1 LRLSRKQVE
10 AVRRAFDE
18 VAGSSARVRLF
29 GSRLRDDVR
38 GGDVDL
44 LVTLDQPIEA
54 PAWMAAR
61 LEARIS
67 RALEGRSVDVILKG
81 PNLASNPLQRIAEEQ
96 GIDL

>member
-1 LRLSRKQVE
+1 MRLSRKQVE
-10 AVRRAFDE
+10 AVRRAVDE

-29 GSRLRDDVR
+29 GSRLRDDGR

-44 LVTLDQPIEA
+44 LVTLDRPIDN

>member
-1 LRLSRKQVE
+1 
-10 AVRRAFDE
+10 
-18 VAGSSARVRLF
+18 
-29 GSRLRDDVR
+29 
-38 GGDVDL
+38 
-44 LVTLDQPIEA
+44 
-54 PAWMAAR
+54 MAAR